1 MACKVS
7 LHFQAA
13 NDKESFF
20 LIKKKKKAQIISKPI
35 NSFLIS
41 YTTAFLN
48 LFLLLTEIHHMYKAY
63 NIF

>member
-20 LIKKKKKAQIISKPI
+20 LFKKKKAQIISKPI

-48 LFLLLTEIHHMYKAY
+48 LFLLLTKIHHMYKAY

>member
-20 LIKKKKKAQIISKPI
+20 LIKKKKNAQIISKPI
-35 NSFLIS
+35 ILS
-41 YTTAFLN
+41 
-48 LFLLLTEIHHMYKAY
+48 
-63 NIF
+63 

>member
-13 NDKESFF
+13 NDKESLF
-20 LIKKKKKAQIISKPI
+20 LIEKKKQNISKPI

-41 YTTAFLN
+41 CCC
-48 LFLLLTEIHHMYKAY
+48 
-63 NIF
+63 